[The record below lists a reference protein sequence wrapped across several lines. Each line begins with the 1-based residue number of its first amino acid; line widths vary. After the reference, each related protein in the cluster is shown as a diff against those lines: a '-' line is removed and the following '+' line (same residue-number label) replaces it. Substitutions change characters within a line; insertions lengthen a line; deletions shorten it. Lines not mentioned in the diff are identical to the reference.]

1 MSSLRGVFFSFIVIT
16 HSVIRFSY
24 ILHSFMNEMSFKMKT
39 TQEGNIKKEMMC
51 HGLCDDGK

>member
-1 MSSLRGVFFSFIVIT
+1 
-16 HSVIRFSY
+16 
-24 ILHSFMNEMSFKMKT
+24 MNEMSFKMKT